1 MELVFRLEGLLWGG
15 PLLVILMG
23 CHIYFTLRLRFPQR
37 FTLRGIRLSLSQG
50 KGSAQVSPFG
60 ALSTSL
66 AAAIGTGNII
76 GVASA
81 VALGGPGAVFWCW
94 ITGILGMA
102 TRYAETV
109 LALKYKQVLP
119 EGRCAG
125 GPMYVMQQG
134 LDRPRLG
141 ALFSLLG
148 VAVALFTGAMIQSNA
163 VGTCLYSS
171 GISKGVTAFVLT
183 LSAGVIILG
192 GTGRIGSV
200 CEKLVPAMGGLYILG
215 CLGVLW
221 MNRSQ
226 VISSL
231 GLILSAAVSPKAAAG
246 GFVGS
251 TLMSALKYG
260 TARGLF
266 TNESGMGTG
275 PMATAAGPCRSP
287 EIEGLVGMTGVFWDT
302 VVICALTGV
311 TLISAI
317 AAQPEAFQGVGPGQM
332 CGLAFSSRPGG
343 NLILTVSLS
352 IFAFATV
359 VGWSHYGA
367 VCWEYLL
374 GAGTVTIYRL
384 CYLAAAFLGVFLELN
399 TLWSLGGILSGL
411 MAVPNVISLFAL
423 RSQIPAPTPK
433 VRKKPY
439 SWFRRKVASSKSS
452 DNT

>member
-1 MELVFRLEGLLWGG
+1 MELIFRLEGLLWGG

-23 CHIYFTLRLRFPQR
+23 CHVYFTGYLRVPQR
-37 FTLRGIRLSLSQG
+37 YTLRGIRLSLSQG

-76 GVASA
+76 GIASA

-94 ITGILGMA
+94 VTGILGMA

-109 LALKYKQVLP
+109 LTLRYKKKAPGGQTW
-119 EGRCAG
+119 G
-125 GPMYVMQQG
+125 GPMYVMERG
-134 LDRPRLG
+134 MNRPKLG
-141 ALFSLLG
+141 KVFSLLG

-163 VGTCLYSS
+163 VGTCLSGS

-183 LSAGVIILG
+183 LGAGVIILG

-200 CEKLVPAMGGLYILG
+200 CEKMVPAMGGLYLLG

-221 MNRSQ
+221 IQRSS
-226 VISSL
+226 VLPGL
-231 GLILSAAVSPKAAAG
+231 GLILSAAMSPRAAAG
-246 GFVGS
+246 GVTGS
-251 TLMSALKYG
+251 TLMAAVKYG

-275 PMATAAGPCRSP
+275 PMATAAGPCRSL

-302 VVICALTGV
+302 VVICALTGI
-311 TLISAI
+311 TLVSAMV
-317 AAQPEAFQGVGPGQM
+317 AQPESFLGVGAGQM
-332 CGLAFSSRPGG
+332 CAVAFSAIPGG
-343 NLILTVSLS
+343 NLILTLSLS

-367 VCWEYLL
+367 VCWEYLF
-374 GAGTVTIYRL
+374 GSRTVTVYRL
-384 CYLAAAFLGVFLELN
+384 CYLGAAFFGVFLQME

-411 MAVPNVISLFAL
+411 MAVPNVISLLVL
-423 RSQIPAPTPK
+423 RRQIPAP
-433 VRKKPY
+433 
-439 SWFRRKVASSKSS
+439 SS
-452 DNT
+452 